1 MKNILVVECISTG
14 LNFIE
19 DIIHRGYNPVAL
31 SVRVGE
37 DAGAYAKLAEDSLK
51 RIPYSFDRIKEQDT
65 YEETLELV
73 RNYNPIVIVP
83 GSEAGVVLANRL
95 AHDLGLKGNPMDRI
109 DAMTKK
115 NAMQDALRDAG
126 IRYIRGKVVHSVEE
140 AMKFCEENKL
150 DTAVVKPL
158 ESAGSM
164 GVTLCNNKDE
174 VYGAVENLL
183 CSQSVYGRPILECLV
198 QERIVGTEY
207 IVNTISCNGRHRLSS
222 ILRYAKVRTD
232 EGGYIYNYAEAVE
245 TIEPGL
251 SELVQYALNT
261 VSAIGFMYGE
271 VHGEYMIDKKGP
283 VLIEVNCRP
292 MGNSYPAD
300 YLNRCFGHHETDS
313 ILDAYLD
320 PVKFEEDAVKPYK
333 TYCGLCSKLL
343 MVPKAMEAES
353 MPLRVIAENLR
364 STYLVAAAQD
374 NTFTDFV
381 KTVDLESNGGEVY
394 MIHENRE
401 ILRHD
406 LELLCE
412 IESKY
417 FGFLISDGTNHRLVP
432 FTDKR
437 EENPEEIVKSYKC
450 HGATLLIS
458 DKKYE
463 IDNVLSILPEEKGEV
478 GTGFDNVV
486 ICLGKYFMEHNESEN
501 MRLAFEL
508 MKLVKKGGRVIISED
523 TCAFNSYGKQGAEL
537 MLRVLGIEIE
547 YIQDGTTGKSVVGRA

>member
-31 SVRVGE
+31 SVKVGE
-37 DAGAYAKLAEDSLK
+37 DAQLYEKLVEDSLN

-73 RNYNPIVIVP
+73 RSYNPIVIVP
-83 GSEAGVVLANRL
+83 GSEGGVVLANRL
-95 AHDLGLKGNPMDRI
+95 AYDLGLKSNPIDRI

-115 NAMQDALRDAG
+115 NAMQEALKEAG
-126 IRYIRGKVVHSVEE
+126 LRYILGKVVHSADE

-164 GVTLCNNKDE
+164 GVTLCNNRDE
-174 VYGAVENLL
+174 IYEAVDKLL
-183 CSQSVYGRPILECLV
+183 CSQSVYGRPILECLI

-222 ILRYAKVRTD
+222 ILRYSKVRTA

-261 VSAIGFMYGE
+261 VSAIGFKYGE

-320 PVKFEEDAVKPYK
+320 PAKFAEEAVKPYK

-343 MVPKAMEAES
+343 MVPRKMEAES
-353 MPLRVIAENLR
+353 IPLRVIAENLR
-364 STYLVAAAQD
+364 STYMIAAAED
-374 NTFTDFV
+374 NTYTDFV
-381 KTVDLESNGGEVY
+381 KTVDLETNGGEVY
-394 MIHENRE
+394 MIHEDRE

-412 IESKY
+412 IEKKY
-417 FGFLISDGTNHRLVP
+417 FGMLISDGTEHRLVP
-432 FTDKR
+432 FTNR
-437 EENPEEIVKSYKC
+437 EEENPADIIKIYNC

-458 DKKYE
+458 DKKHE
-463 IDNVLSILPEEKGEV
+463 IDNVLSILPEEKGEI

-501 MRLAFEL
+501 IRLAFDL
-508 MKLVKKGGRVIISED
+508 MKLAKKGGKVIISEE
-523 TCAFNSYGKQGAEL
+523 TCAYTSYGRQGAEL
-537 MLRVLGIEIE
+537 MMQVLGIEIE
-547 YIQDGTTGKSVVGRA
+547 YLQDGTTGKSVVGRV